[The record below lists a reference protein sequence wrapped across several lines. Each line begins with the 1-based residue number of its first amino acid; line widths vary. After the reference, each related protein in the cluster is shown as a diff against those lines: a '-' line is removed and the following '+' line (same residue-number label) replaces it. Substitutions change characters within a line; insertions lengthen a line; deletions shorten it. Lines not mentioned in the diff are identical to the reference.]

1 MFLKSILKGI
11 AGMAALL
18 IFYFLVLTLVSGWDF
33 TLVQFFQNWYWI
45 IGLSFGFG
53 IQIALFTYLRT
64 LKSQL
69 SGKIV
74 AASGTTSGIAMIS
87 CCSHYLVNILPVIG
101 ISGLVAIIGQ
111 YQTELFLLGLISN
124 LAGISYFTNKLI
136 RFSKNKI

>member
-1 MFLKSILKGI
+1 
-11 AGMAALL
+11 MAALL
-18 IFYFLVLTLVSGWDF
+18 IFYFVVLTLVSGWDF
-33 TLVQFFQNWYWI
+33 ALVQFFKNWYWI

-53 IQIALFTYLRT
+53 VQIAIFTYLKA

-87 CCSHYLVNILPVIG
+87 CCSHYLVNILPIIG

-124 LAGISYFTNKLI
+124 LAGIGYLTKKLI
-136 RFSKNKI
+136 KFSKNKI